1 MNHLTRRQ
9 LLAASGLGL
18 ASAGLWNILGRRA
31 LAAPAGTKRII
42 VWHVPEGCQQQAFW
56 PGSGTG
62 ALNINMSAS
71 IDGRD
76 IRSDNKTINDYR
88 STEMGTYC
96 LQPLKDHE
104 SDILLMS
111 GFVNQG
117 GGSDDDH
124 HAVTNSALAGSEN
137 RGRSLDQ
144 VLGNHLQGE
153 SAFHAINS
161 ALFGAHAHDGASAT
175 YLTPV
180 RYEGGGAGSP
190 SWNPV
195 TTYNEV
201 FPSGI
206 ADPNSTDPRP
216 VDHRLTSKL
225 ALLGKVKSQIAA
237 VRCAGGDIARDRME
251 AYLES
256 LERVESSTQSII
268 ENEQNGGLDGLDLRV
283 NIPEDWLN
291 TSNSNRYWEKSD
303 NFGALC
309 KIQIDTAI
317 AALALDRTRVSFM
330 QFSGTGNDLG
340 VRSGRYDGLHYN
352 KTVPGLETQSMLND
366 HLMGHQSDG
375 NLVRD
380 HARIYRWY
388 YEQLAYLVER
398 LKQIPDGNGETLFDG
413 TLIFCCSGFG
423 SPHHRR
429 RDPPYMLIG
438 NPGGAFVPGGQY
450 FDAYNGSHRNHADL
464 LLAIAQGMGMG
475 INEFADSSSPYTQ
488 ILA

>member
-1 MNHLTRRQ
+1 MMKNLSRRQ
-9 LLAASGLGL
+9 LIQAAGAGAAGL
-18 ASAGLWNILGRRA
+18 GLWNILGKRA
-31 LAAPAGTKRII
+31 LAAPAGTKRILF
-42 VWHVPEGCQQQAFW
+42 WHVPEGCQQQAFW
-56 PGSGTG
+56 PAHGPGKLNIDLGASIEGSG
-62 ALNINMSAS
+62 
-71 IDGRD
+71 ID
-76 IRSDNKTINDYR
+76 SDNRSINEYR
-88 STEMGTYC
+88 SQKMGTYC
-96 LQPLKDHE
+96 LQPLKEYE

-124 HAVTNSALAGSEN
+124 AAVTNSALAGSEN

-144 VLGNHLQGE
+144 VLGDHLKGE

-161 ALFGAHAHDGASAT
+161 TLFGAHAHDGASPT

-190 SWNPV
+190 TWNPV
-195 TTYNEV
+195 TTYNQV

-206 ADPNSTDPRP
+206 VVPGTDPPP
-216 VDHRLTSKL
+216 VDHSLQSKL
-225 ALLGKVKSQIAA
+225 ALMGAARKQIEA
-237 VRCAGGDIARDRME
+237 VRCAGGEIARARME

-256 LERVESSTQSII
+256 IENIESSTRTLI
-268 ENEQNGGLDGLDLRV
+268 ENGGYEFPEDVKVD
-283 NIPEDWLN
+283 IPGDWLN
-291 TSNSNRYWEKSD
+291 TNHSSRYWEKSD
-303 NFGALC
+303 NFEALV

-317 AALALDRTRVSFM
+317 AAFAFDRTRVSFM

-340 VRSGRYDGLHYN
+340 VKSGRYDGLHYN
-352 KTVPGLETQSMLND
+352 KTISGLESSGMLND
-366 HLMGHQSDG
+366 HLLGHSNDD
-375 NLVRD
+375 NHERD

-388 YEQLAYLVER
+388 YEQLAYLVKR
-398 LKQIPDGNGETLFDG
+398 LKEIPDGNGETLFDG

-438 NPGGAFVPGGQY
+438 NPGGAFIPGGQY
-450 FDAYNGSHRNHADL
+450 LDVHNGSHRNHSDL

-475 INEFADSSSPYTQ
+475 ITSFADSSNPFRD